1 METLKFA
8 VVKDNICINT
18 IIAETLE
25 IAESMS
31 KETCYLIPDMP
42 IFDLLNNPSD
52 ELFMQINAA
61 SVGIGWHYDPNKNI
75 FISPQPYPSWTL
87 NKTNHW
93 EPPIEYPQDGKTYNW
108 NESKI
113 SWDLVEIDPKLMGA

>member
-8 VVKDNICINT
+8 VVKDNVCINT

-52 ELFMQINAA
+52 ELFMQIHAA

-75 FISPQPYPSWTL
+75 FISKNQ
-87 NKTNHW
+87 
-93 EPPIEYPQDGKTYNW
+93 
-108 NESKI
+108 KI
-113 SWDLVEIDPKLMGA
+113 FL

>member
-8 VVKDNICINT
+8 VVKDNVCINT

-87 NKTNHW
+87 NKTNYW

-113 SWDLVEIDPKLMGA
+113 FWDLVEIDPKLMGA

>member
-1 METLKFA
+1 MATLKFA

-18 IIAETLE
+18 IIADSLE
-25 IAESMS
+25 IAESIS
-31 KETCYLIPDMP
+31 KETCYLIQDMP

-52 ELFMQINAA
+52 ELLMQINAA
-61 SVGIGWHYDPNKNI
+61 SVGIGWYYDADKNI

-87 NKTNHW
+87 NKINHW
-93 EPPIEYPQDGKTYNW
+93 EPSIEYPQDGKTYSW